1 MPDTRLIKKYPNRRL
16 YDMELSKYIT
26 LTHVRDLVLQSV
38 ELRVVDAVTE
48 EDITRQI
55 LMQIINEQESGESPL
70 FSTETLSQFIRLY
83 QDAVPDVFAEFMEK
97 SLSLFTEQQQL
108 YRSQV
113 QNVLGGDPVEAF
125 SELSEQNLALW
136 KDMQESWLRTAG
148 MTTST
153 ESPEKDKKD

>member
-16 YDMELSKYIT
+16 YDTELSKYIT
-26 LTHVRDLVLQSV
+26 LTHVRDLVLQGV

-55 LMQIINEQESGESPL
+55 LMQIINEQESGDSPL

-97 SLSLFTEQQQL
+97 SLSLFTEQQKL
-108 YRSQV
+108 YQSQV
-113 QNVLGGDPVEAF
+113 QNALGGDPVKAF
-125 SELSEQNLALW
+125 SDLTEHNPALW
-136 KDMQESWLRTAG
+136 KNMQESWLRMASMG
-148 MTTST
+148 NAKGR
-153 ESPEKDKKD
+153 PKKEKKN